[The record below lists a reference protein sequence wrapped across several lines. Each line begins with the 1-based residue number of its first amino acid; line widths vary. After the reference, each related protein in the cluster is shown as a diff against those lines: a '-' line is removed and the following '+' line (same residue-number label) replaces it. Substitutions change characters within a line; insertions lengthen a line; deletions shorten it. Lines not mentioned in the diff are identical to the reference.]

1 MGKRRQK
8 LKVDHFE
15 PKSAEIFYF
24 LDFLNDSKSLALL
37 KKAKNGQGFFS
48 HFFNS
53 KRPVVQIYK
62 RQKVKKEEGEGSS
75 RHPKKLA
82 KSLSLLRYRV
92 AYTKQTTLYSERKA
106 ISSKGH
112 STSSSGLLDGGSN
125 SQYCKNWKNTVA
137 FLNNVHPKRTILT

>member
-1 MGKRRQK
+1 MGK
-8 LKVDHFE
+8 
-15 PKSAEIFYF
+15 
-24 LDFLNDSKSLALL
+24 DF
-37 KKAKNGQGFFS
+37 FFTF
-48 HFFNS
+48 FFNS

-125 SQYCKNWKNTVA
+125 SQYCKNWKNTVL
-137 FLNNVHPKRTILT
+137 FLNNVHPKRTVLT

>member
-1 MGKRRQK
+1 M
-8 LKVDHFE
+8 
-15 PKSAEIFYF
+15 
-24 LDFLNDSKSLALL
+24 
-37 KKAKNGQGFFS
+37 
-48 HFFNS
+48 
-53 KRPVVQIYK
+53 QIYK

-106 ISSKGH
+106 ISSKSH

-137 FLNNVHPKRTILT
+137 FLNNVHPKTTVLT